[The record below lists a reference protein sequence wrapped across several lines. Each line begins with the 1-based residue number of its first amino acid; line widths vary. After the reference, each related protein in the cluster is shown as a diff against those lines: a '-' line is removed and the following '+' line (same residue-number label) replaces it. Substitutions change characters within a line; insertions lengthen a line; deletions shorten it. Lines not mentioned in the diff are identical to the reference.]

1 MKKYAFI
8 GGYDKTELLLFLGK
22 IAALAGKKVL
32 IVDATVPQKARYIV
46 PVMNPTQNYI
56 TTFEDLD
63 IAVGFYNFNEILEYT
78 LNQTLDYDMV
88 LLDIDS
94 PEAYMDFGIESTDEH
109 CFVTGFDLYS
119 IRTGIET
126 LQAIQNQTRVTKIY
140 FTRDMLPEEDEYIM
154 AISYGLNV
162 IWNDEIIFFPFER
175 GDRNV
180 LNINQRFSKIKIKG
194 LSKDYIDAL
203 MFIAEENLGL
213 KDGEVR
219 ASIKIMEKA

>member
-22 IAALAGKKVL
+22 IATLAGKKVL

>member
-194 LSKDYIDAL
+194 LSKDYIDA
-203 MFIAEENLGL
+203 
-213 KDGEVR
+213 
-219 ASIKIMEKA
+219 